1 MTKKQ
6 PDSWEVA
13 VAILGEKIDHLAEVI
28 KVDYKDQIA
37 EIKAE
42 AKDQAALVQV
52 IRENQIR
59 FRGTMKIWGWL
70 GGVATA
76 VLTAGLVAAMFDL
89 VGKMAGSA

>member
-1 MTKKQ
+1 MTSKK

-28 KVDYKDQIA
+28 KVDYKDQIK

-42 AKDQAALVQV
+42 AEKQGVLIQTL
-52 IRENQIR
+52 RENQIR
-59 FRGTMKIWGWL
+59 FRGTMKVWGWL

-76 VLTAGLVAAMFDL
+76 MLTAGLMAAMFDL
-89 VGKMAGSA
+89 VGKLYS